1 MTYWVDK
8 RPPTDGLPH
17 WIRNQ
22 TDEQVLRLAG
32 YGFTDER
39 IAAHF
44 GVSVR
49 AVRYRLE
56 EMRLRSDLHGRTSL
70 VADYSYHLGAL
81 RALRTA

>member
-8 RPPTDGLPH
+8 RPPTDGLPR
-17 WIRNQ
+17 WIRSQ
-22 TDEQVLRLAG
+22 TDEQVLRMAG
-32 YGFTDER
+32 YGFTDGL
-39 IAAHF
+39 IAAYF
-44 GVSVR
+44 GVSAR

-56 EMRLRSDLHGRTSL
+56 EMRRRSDLPSRTSL